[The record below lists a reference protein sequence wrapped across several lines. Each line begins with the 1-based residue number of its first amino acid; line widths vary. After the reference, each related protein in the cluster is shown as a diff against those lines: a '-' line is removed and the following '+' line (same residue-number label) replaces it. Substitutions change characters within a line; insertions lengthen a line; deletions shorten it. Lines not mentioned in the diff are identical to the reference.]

1 MKPRR
6 YQWVVIFLMMIFFH
20 ASATVRYVNVNNPG
34 PASPYTSWVTAAT
47 NIQDAVDAAN
57 PGDQIW
63 VTNGVYQTGGRTV
76 NGDSLTNRV
85 AVTKAVTVQSVN
97 GPTVTT
103 IQGYQIPGTITGD
116 GAVRCVYLTN
126 SALLSGF
133 TLTNGATS
141 GAAAGNPK
149 LEQVGGGAYCNSASS
164 VVSNCVLVGNAAYTW
179 GGGAIYGLLKNSV
192 IRGNAAASGGGTYLC
207 KLYNCIVVSN
217 TAASSGGGATRGTLN
232 NCTIIGNSASTY
244 GGGVDGSS
252 DGVLNNCIVFFNNAP
267 ANANYF
273 RGSFNAYG
281 SVNYCCT
288 IPFSTNGI
296 DNITND
302 PTFVNAAAGDYH
314 LQSNSPCINAGN
326 NAYVSGT
333 NDLDGNPRIKGGTVD
348 AGAYEYQTPTSVI
361 SYAWLQQYGLPTD
374 GSVDYLDLDG
384 TGMNDWQKWIAGLN
398 PTNPASILAMLPLV
412 PTNSPSGL
420 VVVWQSVNNRIY
432 YLQRGT
438 DLLMQPAFSAIQSN
452 ILGQAGTT
460 SYTDTN
466 AVGSGPY
473 FYRVGVQ

>member
-1 MKPRR
+1 
-6 YQWVVIFLMMIFFH
+6 
-20 ASATVRYVNVNNPG
+20 
-34 PASPYTSWVTAAT
+34 
-47 NIQDAVDAAN
+47 
-57 PGDQIW
+57 
-63 VTNGVYQTGGRTV
+63 
-76 NGDSLTNRV
+76 V

-141 GAAAGNPK
+141 GAAAGDPK

-217 TAASSGGGATRGTLN
+217 MAASSGGGATRGTLN

-374 GSVDYLDLDG
+374 GTADYTDSDG
-384 TGMNDWQKWIAGLN
+384 DGMNNWQEWRTGTN
-398 PTNPASILAMLPLV
+398 PTNASSVLKMASATLTNNLP
-412 PTNSPSGL
+412 GL
-420 VVVWQSVNNRIY
+420 VVTWQSVSGINY
-432 YLQRGT
+432 FLQSST
-438 DLLMQPAFSAIQSN
+438 NLTAQPAFSTIQSN
-452 ILGQAGTT
+452 IAGQAGTT
-460 SYTDTN
+460 SYTDTT
-466 AVGSGPY
+466 ATTGGPY

>member
-1 MKPRR
+1 
-6 YQWVVIFLMMIFFH
+6 
-20 ASATVRYVNVNNPG
+20 
-34 PASPYTSWVTAAT
+34 
-47 NIQDAVDAAN
+47 
-57 PGDQIW
+57 
-63 VTNGVYQTGGRTV
+63 
-76 NGDSLTNRV
+76 
-85 AVTKAVTVQSVN
+85 
-97 GPTVTT
+97 
-103 IQGYQIPGTITGD
+103 
-116 GAVRCVYLTN
+116 
-126 SALLSGF
+126 
-133 TLTNGATS
+133 
-141 GAAAGNPK
+141 
-149 LEQVGGGAYCNSASS
+149 
-164 VVSNCVLVGNAAYTW
+164 VVSNM
-179 GGGAIYGLLKNSV
+179 
-192 IRGNAAASGGGTYLC
+192 
-207 KLYNCIVVSN
+207 
-217 TAASSGGGATRGTLN
+217 AASSGGGATRGTLN

-374 GSVDYLDLDG
+374 GTADYTDSDG
-384 TGMNDWQKWIAGLN
+384 DGMNNWQEWRTGTN
-398 PTNPASILAMLPLV
+398 PTNASSVLKMASATLTNNLP
-412 PTNSPSGL
+412 GL
-420 VVVWQSVNNRIY
+420 VVTWQSVSGINY
-432 YLQRGT
+432 FLQSST
-438 DLLMQPAFSAIQSN
+438 NLTAQPAFSTIQSN
-452 ILGQAGTT
+452 IAGQAGTT
-460 SYTDTN
+460 SYTDTT
-466 AVGSGPY
+466 ATTGGPY